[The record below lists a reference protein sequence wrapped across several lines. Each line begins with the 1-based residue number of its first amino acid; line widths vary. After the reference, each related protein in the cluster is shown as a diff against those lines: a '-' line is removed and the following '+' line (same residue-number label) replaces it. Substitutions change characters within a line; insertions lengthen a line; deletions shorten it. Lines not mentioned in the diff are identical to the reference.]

1 MFLSNLKSFF
11 NPQSTDVLL
20 ENKNIYIDKVFFN
33 RCLKGKY
40 LLNMK
45 FGKVKVGL
53 LKRQIDKK
61 VYDLTENDLYRYLQN
76 RGGGGKKSIF

>member
-45 FGKVKVGL
+45 L
-53 LKRQIDKK
+53 LIII
-61 VYDLTENDLYRYLQN
+61 V
-76 RGGGGKKSIF
+76 SF